1 MGQDN
6 RFLLFDERRALSQV
20 LMNLSVFTDGESRDR
35 RVFLEETAGLG
46 RFVPSMKLSS
56 LPGTVVPDLIGRC
69 EKFGELPE
77 RPGYHALG
85 ALLDA
90 VLSLGELSIKDSAMT
105 AGLVIKYALVADPG
119 YISSLRAEHQL
130 DLNPVRVFESE
141 YTAPLPSSHT
151 TQADIPFQAAVP
163 DEAVLEEII
172 HSEDNFLDIN
182 FLYGAIYGAQ
192 AVCLIE
198 IPKGEPVGTGFLIN
212 HDILLTNQHVIK
224 NINYLEEAVA
234 RFEFL
239 KDSSAVRSGGR
250 VIKILPDLYESS
262 PQAELD
268 YALVR
273 LESPP
278 LDYLAADLPKEGK
291 TIKEFVASKQHRG
304 YLSLQDRFIRGHE
317 RVNIV
322 QHPNGDAMKV
332 VLTQNYVVSDMTETR
347 VQYVADTMKGSS
359 GSPVF
364 NQKWEVVA
372 LHHSGGPYPPDS
384 PDVQAKKAWKGQYR
398 VNEGIPVRAILKDL
412 RDRNLIHYLGE

>member
-1 MGQDN
+1 MVDED
-6 RFLLFDERRALSQV
+6 RFLTFDERKTLSQV
-20 LMNLSVFTDGESRDR
+20 LTGLSVFMDGEARDR

-46 RFVPSMKLSS
+46 RFVASMKLNSVA
-56 LPGTVVPDLIGRC
+56 GTVVPDLIGRC

-90 VLSLGELSIKDSAMT
+90 VLSLGELSIKNSSFV
-105 AGLVIKYALVADPG
+105 AGLVVKYALVADPD
-119 YISSLRAEHQL
+119 YISALQSQYQFE
-130 DLNPVRVFESE
+130 LNPERKFVSQ
-141 YTAPLPSSHT
+141 YAAPLPASKPGG
-151 TQADIPFQAAVP
+151 ADIAFQPSVP

-182 FLYGAIYGAQ
+182 FLYGAIYAAQ

-198 IPKGEPVGTGFLIN
+198 IPEGEPVGTGFLVN
-212 HDILLTNQHVIK
+212 HDVLLTNQHVVK
-224 NINYLEEAVA
+224 NKNYLEQAVA
-234 RFEFL
+234 RFEYL
-239 KDSSAVRSGGR
+239 KDASEVRSGGR
-250 VIKILPDLYESS
+250 VIKIHPDLYESS

-273 LESPP
+273 LAESP
-278 LDYLAADLPKEGK
+278 LYSLSADLPAEGM
-291 TIKEFVASKQHRG
+291 TIMQFVASKKHRG
-304 YLSLQDRFIRGHE
+304 YLSLHDRFIRSHE

-322 QHPNGDAMKV
+322 QHPNGEAMKV

-372 LHHSGGPYPPDS
+372 LHHSGGPFPPDA
-384 PDVQAKKAWKGQYR
+384 PAVQAKKAWKGQYR

-412 RDRNLIHYLGE
+412 RDRHLAQHLGH